1 MDPNQAPAPLTPPP
15 VDAPVMPGSEN
26 PGKTLGIVSLVT
38 SLVGLGPVGIITGAI
53 GISKSKK
60 GGQPN
65 PLAIAGLVVGI
76 VSTILGTLFI
86 VAIVSASFHLYG
98 KCQELGTGTHVVE
111 GVTYDC
117 SGIVQQ

>member
-15 VDAPVMPGSEN
+15 VDAPVMPGTEN

-60 GGQPN
+60 GGQSN
-65 PLAIAGLVVGI
+65 PLALAGIIVGVI
-76 VSTILGTLFI
+76 STILGTLLI
-86 VAIVSASFHLYG
+86 VAIVSAATMLVQ
-98 KCQELGTGTHVVE
+98 KCSELGNGTHVVD
-111 GVTYDC
+111 GITYNC
-117 SGIVQQ
+117 GTINQQ